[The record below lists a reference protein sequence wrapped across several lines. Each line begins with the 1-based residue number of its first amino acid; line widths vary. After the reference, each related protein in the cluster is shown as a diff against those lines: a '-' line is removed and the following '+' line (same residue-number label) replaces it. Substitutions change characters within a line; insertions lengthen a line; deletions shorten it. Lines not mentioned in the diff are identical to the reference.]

1 MSHVISIGPF
11 MKLMEMRGLRV
22 FERDDRI
29 VVVDEAGMVIA
40 SSVKWQLDDHIFVAR
55 HPFKELLER
64 ENKCKSIEST

>member
-55 HPFKELLER
+55 HPFKELLEG
-64 ENKCKSIEST
+64 ETEWKNGSSS